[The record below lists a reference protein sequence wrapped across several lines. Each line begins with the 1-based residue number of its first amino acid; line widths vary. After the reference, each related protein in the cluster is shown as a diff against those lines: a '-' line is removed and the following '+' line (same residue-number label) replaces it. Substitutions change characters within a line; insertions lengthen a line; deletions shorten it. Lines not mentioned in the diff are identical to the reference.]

1 MIYLE
6 NILGLLAATVITPET
21 AAARLVLAAIAG
33 AIVGTERELRRQTAG
48 LRTHILICV
57 GACLLMLL
65 SIWLPAAQALD
76 KGDPARI
83 AAQVV
88 SGIGFLGA
96 GAFVKIGND
105 VKGMTT
111 AASLWVIA
119 AVGLTIG
126 AGLWI
131 PALIA
136 LALVFFA
143 LSALEPIER
152 RLFPAERF
160 KYIQVWFD
168 ENSADREAVM
178 KVIKSHG
185 VRVSSVDASQDVA
198 ASVTR
203 LNVLGKIPVNLD
215 IERFFK
221 EIRTTGKVLKIKI
234 EETM

>member
-1 MIYLE
+1 MNTLE
-6 NILGLLAATVITPET
+6 TILGFLTASVISPET
-21 AAARLVLAAIAG
+21 ATARLVLAAIAG
-33 AIVGTERELRRQTAG
+33 AVVGTERELRRQTAG

-57 GACLLMLL
+57 GACLLMIL
-65 SIWLPAAQALD
+65 SIWLPATVASE

-111 AASLWVIA
+111 ASSLWVIA
-119 AVGLTIG
+119 AIGLTIG
-126 AGLWI
+126 AGLWM
-131 PALIA
+131 PAMIA
-136 LALVFFA
+136 LALAFFA
-143 LSALEPIER
+143 LSTLEPIER

-185 VRVSSVDASQDVA
+185 VRISSVDASQDVA

-215 IERFFK
+215 IERFFR